1 MWGRTAHTATPPVP
15 VASHATTV
23 ASYTP
28 VCPTMSGGARLHMTN
43 GYLPLFM
50 ASTIWVGGRGVF
62 GCVNKLAPS
71 LVLVHSRDGDGSHPS
86 SLPCARSLKGWRRQ
100 PPLIPPLC
108 SFTQGMETAATPHPS
123 LVLVHSRDGDG
134 NHPSSLPCARS
145 LKGWRRQPPLI
156 PPLCSFTQGMETAA
170 TPHPSLVLVHSRDG
184 DGSHPSSLP
193 CARSLKGWRR
203 QPPLIPPLCSFTQ
216 GMETATTPHPMQ
228 SLLY

>member
-1 MWGRTAHTATPPVP
+1 MWGHTARTATPPVP
-15 VASHATTV
+15 VASHATSV

-100 PPLIPPLC
+100 PPLIPC
-108 SFTQGMETAATPHPS
+108 SPYSTSRCGWSGGVAALTASATPPTLIS
-123 LVLVHSRDGDG
+123 GCRSYVATLGEGTSCLSSRS
-134 NHPSSLPCARS
+134 NAAS
-145 LKGWRRQPPLI
+145 QPPLKKKVTWAYFSVSKGGQTRRVI
-156 PPLCSFTQGMETAA
+156 AGSMTGLDAEP
-170 TPHPSLVLVHSRDG
+170 VH
-184 DGSHPSSLP
+184 
-193 CARSLKGWRR
+193 
-203 QPPLIPPLCSFTQ
+203 
-216 GMETATTPHPMQ
+216 
-228 SLLY
+228 